1 MNNSD
6 VGYPDAEWIDDE
18 MKICNECG
26 NVFYTKT
33 PTVCPQ
39 CKNEVE

>member
-6 VGYPDAEWIDDE
+6 VGYPDKEWRDDE
-18 MKICNECG
+18 MKICKECG

-39 CKNEVE
+39 CKKPII

>member
-1 MNNSD
+1 MNDSD
-6 VGYPDAEWIDDE
+6 VGYPDMEWVYVE
-18 MKICNECG
+18 MKICKKCG

-39 CKNEVE
+39 CKEPLT